1 MSEQG
6 TNQLSE
12 VNAGNIRK
20 CVITSNSGKAV
31 DVSGGLVD
39 FRYYENVLSN
49 VVTATAVI
57 VDTGYTSDGQ
67 KAKGAK
73 GILDDLP
80 IRGGERFDIDFLDS
94 GNPQHSL
101 QLTFYVNRVLAA
113 DPGTVKENFA
123 LHLTSLAYIGNEL
136 TRVVKRYQG
145 KISDNVKSILSDVL
159 QSDEEVIVDDTAID
173 YNFFGNDRKPFYVC
187 TWLASKSTSQS
198 AGTDGSGSVGGSAG
212 YLFYQNQN
220 GFNFRSLDK
229 LLEQTPEKKYI
240 FTNTTTISKER
251 ESEGYKSILSVN
263 IDRNVD
269 LQSNLALGVYNNR
282 TVFYDPVSFNYVVIN
297 FDIADQEDKITTA
310 GETPASTLVKPQFV
324 QGPSRLMT
332 NVLDIG
338 YNPTGSTPEEQLK
351 NWKAG
356 KTEPNYD
363 APRTQVQ
370 SIMRYNQVF
379 TIQTNIMIAA
389 DLSVKAGD
397 MVECTFI
404 QLEGRGDGE
413 INKETEGKYLVA
425 YVCHRLTPSD
435 SFTSLG
441 LVRDSYQK
449 A

>member
-1 MSEQG
+1 M
-6 TNQLSE
+6 
-12 VNAGNIRK
+12 
-20 CVITSNSGKAV
+20 
-31 DVSGGLVD
+31 
-39 FRYYENVLSN
+39 
-49 VVTATAVI
+49 
-57 VDTGYTSDGQ
+57 
-67 KAKGAK
+67 
-73 GILDDLP
+73 
-80 IRGGERFDIDFLDS
+80 
-94 GNPQHSL
+94 
-101 QLTFYVNRVLAA
+101 
-113 DPGTVKENFA
+113 
-123 LHLTSLAYIGNEL
+123 
-136 TRVVKRYQG
+136 
-145 KISDNVKSILSDVL
+145 
-159 QSDEEVIVDDTAID
+159 
-173 YNFFGNDRKPFYVC
+173 
-187 TWLASKSTSQS
+187 
-198 AGTDGSGSVGGSAG
+198 
-212 YLFYQNQN
+212 
-220 GFNFRSLDK
+220 
-229 LLEQTPEKKYI
+229 
-240 FTNTTTISKER
+240 
-251 ESEGYKSILSVN
+251 
-263 IDRNVD
+263 
-269 LQSNLALGVYNNR
+269 
-282 TVFYDPVSFNYVVIN
+282 FYDPVSFNYVVIN

-324 QGPSRLMT
+324 QAPSRLMT